1 MAKFDLNA
9 LKERLKPNSTNAQRQ
24 NYNAERFNFWNMNN
38 DEEAIVR
45 FLPNKDENDP
55 WWFHEYK
62 YHEVWVDGKKR
73 NLNCLSNYGE
83 KCPLCDKAQEYY
95 ANNNVPMGR
104 KLYRKISWLGQV
116 IVIKDPLPID
126 PEVGKNANGEY
137 RTVSISKQVYDAL
150 IGSIKDDLDDSEHLP
165 TDYEYGTNFI
175 IKKFSKKV
183 TLDNGKSSEQ
193 ADYSRSR
200 FAKKQT
206 ELDEDMVEL
215 AKEKLVVL
223 STLMP
228 SKPEVSYLKQQLDLS
243 LGKAT
248 SYSNDDD
255 DYTPPSKP
263 SKAKLFD
270 DDDDDYTPPVKKASI
285 SVSDFDEDDE
295 DDEDGAALFAKIQS
309 KRPSV

>member
-9 LKERLKPNSTNAQRQ
+9 LKERLKPNANTTQRQ

-116 IVIKDPLPID
+116 LVIKDPLPID

-150 IGSIKDDLDDSEHLP
+150 IGSIKDDLDDPDHLP

-200 FAKKQT
+200 FAKKQS
-206 ELDEDMVEL
+206 ELDEDTIEL
-215 AKEKLVVL
+215 AKEKIVLL

-228 SKPEVSYLKQQLDLS
+228 SKPEVNYLKQQLDLS
-243 LGKAT
+243 LGKT
-248 SYSNDDD
+248 VSYSDEPEIS
-255 DYTPPSKP
+255 YKSP
-263 SKAKLFD
+263 KAKLFED
-270 DDDDDYTPPVKKASI
+270 DGDDDYVPVKTSKPAVTSN
-285 SVSDFDEDDE
+285 DFDDDE
-295 DDEDGAALFAKIQS
+295 DDPDGDALFAKIQA
-309 KRPSV
+309 KRASI